1 MNWPTWIKQLLQ
13 ELKLCDQ
20 QMKLYC
26 DNQVAI
32 HIAFNPVF
40 HKRTKHVEI
49 ECHFVRENLLFKEI
63 SAKFV
68 NSND

>member
-1 MNWPTWIKQLLQ
+1 
-13 ELKLCDQ
+13 
-20 QMKLYC
+20 MKLYC